1 MGNSPSELQGWYTDE
16 DHERRYMGNSS
27 EIRARGRKRGNEF
40 STRSN
45 LCDEKWDNN
54 LTILDNVADG
64 FGRNHDGLT
73 LEFEQDMEGMFSE
86 AGSSRT
92 KDGTFTSTR
101 MFSSVTKICNDGVAV
116 SKSRGLSTN
125 SDGRYKLA
133 HQHRIGDR
141 SQTLMRERMN
151 KTEFKEYQTLHQ
163 ISHDDLP
170 KFTAE
175 FRDRTKEWGAHRAI
189 KENEEPRRRLDGRKP
204 HLTLEDGRQS
214 RSFHPPYS
222 RPVSNQDYPRSEIYR
237 F

>member
-1 MGNSPSELQGWYTDE
+1 MRNSRCELQGWYSDE
-16 DHERRYMGNSS
+16 KNERRYRGYSR
-27 EIRARGRKRGNEF
+27 EDRARGRKRGNQY

-54 LTILDNVADG
+54 LTLLDNVANG
-64 FGRNHDGLT
+64 FGRNHDRLT
-73 LEFEQDMEGMFSE
+73 LEFKQDTEGMFSE
-86 AGSSRT
+86 AGSSKS
-92 KDGTFTSTR
+92 KDGTFTSTHV
-101 MFSSVTKICNDGVAV
+101 FSSVTKICNDGVAV

-170 KFTAE
+170 KFREE
-175 FRDRTKEWGAHRAI
+175 FIDRTKEWGAYRAI
-189 KENEEPRRRLDGRKP
+189 KENEKPRKRLDGRKP
-204 HLTLEDGRQS
+204 HLMLEDGRQS
-214 RSFHPPYS
+214 RSFHPSYS
-222 RPVSNQDYPRSEIYR
+222 RPVSNQDYTRYR